1 MADHIPKGSLVRRIN
16 NEPALALLAS
26 RALVL
31 QLAHPAVAHGV
42 DDHSDFRMNPFKRL
56 RGTAEAMFAIVNGSE
71 ALAAGVGGR
80 IHRIHEHVVGR
91 GYAANQVEN
100 LLWVHATLTDSA
112 LLAYTTFVGPLSA
125 GEVEAF
131 YQDSKLVSV
140 PLGLSIDAHPVEFC
154 DFRAYFDTTVATLEV
169 DDVARELV
177 GFVLHPRLPGRL
189 EVPLTPLLN
198 LERLITYATTPPRL
212 RTEFGMRWN
221 DRRQRAFDAWVRVIR
236 AANRIQPAVVR
247 TAPTRLGG
255 ELLVRRARR
264 RLAA

>member
-1 MADHIPKGSLVRRIN
+1 MVRRIN
-16 NEPALALLAS
+16 NEPALALLAG

-31 QLAHPAVAHGV
+31 QLAHPAVAHAV

-56 RGTAEAMFAIVNGSE
+56 RGTAESMFAIVNGTD

-80 IHRIHEHVVGR
+80 IHRIHQHVVGE
-91 GYAANQVEN
+91 GYSANRAEN
-100 LLWVHATLTDSA
+100 LLWVHATLTESA

-125 GEVEAF
+125 DEVDAF
-131 YQDSKLVSV
+131 YQDSKLVSL
-140 PLGLSIDAHPVEFC
+140 PLGLPLDAHPAEFG
-154 DFRAYFDTTVATLEV
+154 DFRAYFDSTIEMLEV
-169 DDVARELV
+169 DDVARDLV

-189 EVPLTPLLN
+189 DVPLTPLLN

-212 RTEFGMRWN
+212 RAEFGMKWN
-221 DRRQRAFDAWVRVIR
+221 DRRQRAFDAWVRAIR
-236 AANRIQPAVVR
+236 LANRIQPRALR
-247 TAPTRLGG
+247 TAPTRIGG